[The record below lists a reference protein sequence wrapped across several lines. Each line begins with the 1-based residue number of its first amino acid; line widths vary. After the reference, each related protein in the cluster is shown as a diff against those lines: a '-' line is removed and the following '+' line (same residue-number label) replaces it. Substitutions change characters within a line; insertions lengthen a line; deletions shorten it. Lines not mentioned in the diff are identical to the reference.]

1 MLTRTRFLFVLTL
14 GLSLCLNAAAQ
25 QPPTREALARSGPYQ
40 VAFYTQLPDVP
51 EYGDATLYFPA
62 NKGTTFGGV
71 AIAPGFTES
80 QENIEWWGRHLASH
94 GFAVLTLD
102 TNNLR
107 DNPALRAEALM
118 AAVEVLRGENSRSG
132 GPLIGKIDGERMAV
146 MGHSMGGGGALLA
159 ANAHSEQLKAAIP
172 FTPWLPDADFS
183 AVAVPTRLIA
193 GEIDRIASVA
203 DHAWPHFESLSDAIP
218 KMYLEIKGGNHFIAN
233 SVTDNEGLAP
243 NIDVH
248 DLLGAMGVAWLKL
261 FVDGDEAYRDFVFGE
276 LPAQDRERISRLEK

>member
-25 QPPTREALARSGPYQ
+25 QPPTREALGVPGPYQ

-183 AVAVPTRLIA
+183 AVAVPTLLIA